1 MTTLRSDNALSRT
14 LSSLNPFARAWRS
27 HSGRILHSVDSFHAH
42 LARERARTD
51 RTGQEFSLVCFGLAG
66 ANGNGRGMMERF
78 AERLAGKIRETDE
91 IGRYDHTSVGVL
103 LPGTGSTGAWVFAGN
118 ARKGSDEPE
127 SVTCTVF
134 TYPSSWIG
142 PKGRGGE
149 KRQLALPVKGSDA
162 GNGDGRSGPVLR
174 ETAPPAEDLKPVVA
188 RRMPLGKRALDI
200 VGALAGLILLSPL
213 FLFLA
218 VLIKVVSPGPV
229 FFRQE
234 RVGHGGRLFT
244 FLKFR
249 TMHVDNDAG
258 VHQRYLS
265 SLIQGDQA
273 MAKLDADRDPRIIR
287 FGRFLRQSCLDEL
300 PQLVNVLRGEMSLV
314 GPRPCLPY
322 EAQEY
327 LLWHARRFDT
337 VPGMTGLW
345 QVSGKNKTTFKE
357 MIRFDINYAKTMSP
371 WLDLTILL
379 KTGPAIFM
387 MVAEHLAK
395 KWSSSPETAQAAVK
409 RA

>member
-1 MTTLRSDNALSRT
+1 MVALGTDIDVKNPDMTTLRSDNALSRA
-14 LSSLNPFARAWRS
+14 LSSLNPFATAWRS
-27 HSGRILHSVDSFHAH
+27 RSGRTVHSADSFHAH

-51 RTGQEFSLVCFGLAG
+51 RTGQEFSLVRFDTAS
-66 ANGNGRGMMERF
+66 ANGNGHEVLQRLSEG
-78 AERLAGKIRETDE
+78 LAGRIRETDE
-91 IGRYDHTSVGVL
+91 IGRYDDTSVAVL
-103 LPGTGSTGAWVFAGN
+103 LPGTGSAGAWTFAKG
-118 ARKGSDEPE
+118 ARTENLAPQD

-134 TYPSSWIG
+134 TYPSCWIG
-142 PKGRGGE
+142 TK
-149 KRQLALPVKGSDA
+149 
-162 GNGDGRSGPVLR
+162 GNGDGKRQS
-174 ETAPPAEDLKPVVA
+174 EAPAEPNDAPAEDLKPVVA
-188 RRMPLGKRALDI
+188 RRMPIGKRMLDI
-200 VGALAGLILLSPL
+200 LGALAGLIVLSPL

-218 VLIKVVSPGPV
+218 LLIKIVSPGPV

-234 RVGHGGRLFT
+234 RVGHGGRPFT

-249 TMHVDNDAG
+249 TMHVNNDAG

-273 MAKLDADRDPRIIR
+273 MEKLDADRDPRIIR

-300 PQLVNVLRGEMSLV
+300 PQLINVLKGEMSLV

-322 EAQEY
+322 EAKEY

-371 WLDLTILL
+371 WLDLKILL
-379 KTGPAIFM
+379 KTGPAIFK
-387 MVAEHLAK
+387 MVAEHLSK
-395 KWSSSPETAQAAVK
+395 KCNSSPETAHAAAK